1 MSTLNVALAGQPNS
15 GKSTVFNALTG
26 ARQFVA
32 NYPGVTVDKM
42 SGWYRHGDVRVEV
55 VDLPGT
61 YSLTSYSPEE
71 KVSREVLLYE
81 KPSVVVNV
89 LDASNMRRSLYLT
102 LQLLEMESPLILD
115 VNMMDVAESH
125 GVKVDTEG
133 LSKFLNLPVVT
144 SVMSAGKGKEELREA
159 IALAADGRTRKPR
172 PDLGLYPE
180 ISDELRALSAKLEVE
195 PELEG
200 TFPIKWLAVKLMEGD
215 SEVEALIRAK
225 TSNPEEILN
234 PAAELRNAAEERLG
248 MSPDLYVA
256 SCRSRKAAE
265 LANRF
270 TEQAAERKVPL
281 SEKIDKIVCNK
292 FVGPIILLA
301 VIYVFYYLSFV
312 QGYNMTHYT
321 WPILA
326 GIRSAIESVLPK
338 AGIIDVPIIRE
349 FVLWIVDNV
358 NALLNYIP
366 IFFILFSL
374 IAILEDS
381 GYMPRIA
388 FVLDRILRRYGLH
401 GQSTLPMILSGIVL
415 GGCAVPGVMA
425 TKGIPDE
432 RSRLATILT
441 LPMLNCQA
449 KLPLYFLLVGIYFD
463 KTMHLPLFGTVNQ
476 QTVVIIF
483 IQTIS
488 ILFVLPMAKVLS
500 VTVLKNKHTAP
511 FIMEMPAYH
520 LPTVRGVLGRAFERI
535 WLYVKKIT
543 TVVAAV
549 AVVVFVLLQFPGI
562 SAERY
567 EYYTAEKDKVVA
579 TFLNGVEGSKLAADI
594 KTEDDLIRLMEFR
607 SGYKNL
613 LKSGASPEKKDAYG
627 ASNPNFYEIVS
638 NRKNPEARNIEKEL
652 KKVINFKQNTLR
664 QMKEERIENSILGRI
679 GRGLEPLSKYAGFT
693 WRVNVAVL
701 STLAAKENAVSTL
714 GALYQNDEDGAGEA
728 LEERMKTAEKDFTP
742 LHAMALMLFMVLCP
756 PCLPT
761 IMAIRIQTG
770 SNFWMMFS
778 FLFQLTLG
786 LITATL
792 VFTGGRLLGLTG
804 FQAMWVFYLIPLTLT
819 ILASFVKPGST
830 NRQT

>member
-1 MSTLNVALAGQPNS
+1 MSTVRVALAGQPNS
-15 GKSTVFNALTG
+15 GKSTLFNALTG

-42 SGWYRHGDVRVEV
+42 YGWYRHKGVKVEV

-71 KVSREVLLYE
+71 RVSRDVLLYD

-89 LDASNMRRSLYLT
+89 LDASNIRRSLYLT
-102 LQLLEMESPLILD
+102 LQLIEMESPLILNI
-115 VNMMDVAESH
+115 NMMDVAESH
-125 GVKVDTEG
+125 GVKIDTKG
-133 LSKFLNLPVVT
+133 LSDHLQVPVVT
-144 SVMSAGKGKEELREA
+144 SIMSSGKGKEELREA
-159 IALAADGRTRKPR
+159 IAKASNDGKSSVSKV
-172 PDLGLYPE
+172 DLNLYPE
-180 ISDELRALSAKLEVE
+180 ATSEIDSIMGSLAAEAS
-195 PELEG
+195 LEG
-200 TFPIKWLAVKLMEGD
+200 TFPMGWLAIKLLEGD
-215 SEVEALIRAK
+215 SEVEGLIRNKA
-225 TSNPEEILN
+225 SNSEKILTQAAGLRATLEEKV
-234 PAAELRNAAEERLG
+234 G

-256 SCRSRKAAE
+256 SCRSRKAAQ
-265 LANRF
+265 LASKF
-270 TEQAAERKVPL
+270 VQLTGERKTTL
-281 SEKIDKIVCNK
+281 SERIDKVVCNK
-292 FVGPIILLA
+292 ILGPIFLMA

-326 GIRSAIESVLPK
+326 WIRSTISGLLPQ
-338 AGIIDVPIIRE
+338 AGIIDVPMTRE
-349 FVLWIVDNV
+349 FVLWMVDNI

-388 FVLDRILRRYGLH
+388 FVLDRILRRFGLH

-449 KLPLYFLLVGIYFD
+449 KLPLYFLLIGIYFNQ
-463 KTMHLPLFGTVNQ
+463 TVRLPFFGTVNQ
-476 QTVVIIF
+476 QTVVIVF

-488 ILFVLPMAKVLS
+488 ILFVLPIAKFLS
-500 VTVLKNKHTAP
+500 STVLKNKQTAP

-520 LPTVRGVLGRAFERI
+520 LPTIRGVLVRAFERI
-535 WLYVKKIT
+535 WLYIKKIT

-549 AVVVFVLLQFPGI
+549 ALVVFVLLQFPGI
-562 SAERY
+562 SQERY
-567 EYYTAEKDKVVA
+567 RYYVAEKEKVVA
-579 TFLNGVEGSKLAADI
+579 NFLASVQSSELAKDV
-594 KTEDDLIRLMEFR
+594 KTEDDLLKLMEFQL
-607 SGYKNL
+607 GYKEL
-613 LKSGASPEKKDAYG
+613 LKSGASLEKKKAYG
-627 ASNPNFYEIVS
+627 ATNPDFYEIVS
-638 NRKNPEARNIEKEL
+638 NKRNPEARKIDSAL
-652 KKVINFKQNTLR
+652 KGVIRFRQDTLK

-714 GALYQNDEDGAGEA
+714 GALYQNDEEDSDEA
-728 LEERMKTAEKDFTP
+728 LESRMKKEEKDFTP

-761 IMAIRIQTG
+761 IMAVRIQTG
-770 SNFWMMFS
+770 SNFWMLFS
-778 FLFQLTLG
+778 FFFQLTLG

-792 VFTGGRLLGLTG
+792 VFSVGSMLGLSG
-804 FQAMWVFYLIPLTLT
+804 FQAMWAFYLIPLTLT
-819 ILASFVKPGST
+819 VISCFIKPKQRPGA
-830 NRQT
+830 